1 MHLNADR
8 LARELE
14 DELGI
19 ALRVSISS
27 EAVAIDRLTPRE
39 QVHLGELATSPRRLS
54 WLNGRSA
61 LKSLLNSLGEDE
73 ETERIAFPNSRF
85 SLTHSG
91 DFAVALGTASA
102 ELRGIGVDLEVN
114 RPLRRE
120 TARFFLGEPEQAWVM
135 SFDDSR
141 RTKNLLR
148 LWTIKEALF
157 KSDPRNLE
165 RWFTDYR
172 IEAPAANAGRAFVRG
187 EEVQEFRYS
196 CLEVEEGFLS
206 VAVLP
211 RSRHLGRDDFA
222 ETMKTVA

>member
-1 MHLNADR
+1 LKRQLNADR

-14 DELGI
+14 NELGV
-19 ALRVSISS
+19 ALSLSISS
-27 EAVAIDRLTPRE
+27 EAIAIDRLTPRE
-39 QVHLGELATSPRRLS
+39 HVHLGKLATSPRRLS
-54 WLNGRSA
+54 WLKGRSA
-61 LKSLLNSLGEDE
+61 LKRLLSSLGEDE
-73 ETERIAFPNSRF
+73 ETGGIGFPNPRF

-91 DFAVALGTASA
+91 DFAVALGTGSA

-120 TARFFLGEPEQAWVM
+120 TSRFFLGESEQAWAM
-135 SFDDSR
+135 SLDESV

-172 IEAPAANAGRAFVRG
+172 IEAPSAHAGRAFVRG
-187 EEVQEFRYS
+187 EEAQEFRYF
-196 CLEVEEGFLS
+196 CFEVEEGFLS

-211 RSRHLGRDDFA
+211 RSSHVGRDDFA
-222 ETMKTVA
+222 ETIKM

>member
-14 DELGI
+14 SELGV

-27 EAVAIDRLTPRE
+27 EAVATDRLTPGE
-39 QVHLGELATSPRRLS
+39 QAHLGELATSPRRLS
-54 WLNGRSA
+54 WLKGRSA

-73 ETERIAFPNSRF
+73 ETGVIGFPNPRF

-91 DFAVALGTASA
+91 DFAVALGTHSA

-135 SFDDSR
+135 SFDESLR
-141 RTKNLLR
+141 AKNMLR

-157 KSDPRNLE
+157 ESDPRNAE
-165 RWFTDYR
+165 RWFADYR
-172 IEAPAANAGRAFVRG
+172 IEAPAADAGRAFVRG
-187 EEVQEFRYS
+187 EEAQGFRYF
-196 CLEVEEGFLS
+196 CFEVEEGFLS

-211 RSRHLGRDDFA
+211 RRQNDA
-222 ETMKTVA
+222 